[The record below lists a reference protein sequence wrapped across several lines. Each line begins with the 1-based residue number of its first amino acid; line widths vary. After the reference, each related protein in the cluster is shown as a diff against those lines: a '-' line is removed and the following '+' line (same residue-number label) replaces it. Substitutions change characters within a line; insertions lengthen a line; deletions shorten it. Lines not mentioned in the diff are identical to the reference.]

1 MGYVHLQKGFL
12 MKTLTKL
19 LAFVFIFISFQTS
32 ANETETGPYLS
43 IGQNWFNYDDDWR
56 LDDESDLY
64 FGAGYQF
71 NKNWGVEAQYTDVD
85 TTFLNTLDVS
95 TKFYSVNAVYRYNP
109 RSNNSFYWKAGLGK
123 YSISRIN
130 ESLDPA
136 LKLGAGYDFHFNDNI
151 SFTLGL
157 DTHYQTDDS
166 QLDWVPYAGFN
177 IFFGGN
183 KPAAVKPVKK
193 APLDS
198 DRDGVYDNQDRCPT
212 TQENVKVDSRG
223 CALDSD
229 KDGVYD
235 SFDQCP
241 TTPSGAKVDTKGC
254 RVMLMDDVSIKL
266 HVQFVTNSNVVRP
279 AYHEE
284 IKKVADFM
292 RQYPD
297 TTVVIEG
304 HTDSRGA
311 ASYNQQLSQ
320 KRADA
325 VMQYL
330 VSQFNIEQS
339 RVSADGKGEV
349 SPIADNDTAEGRE
362 ANRRVQAE
370 IKTSVQKPQ

>member
-1 MGYVHLQKGFL
+1 
-12 MKTLTKL
+12 MKTITKL
-19 LAFVFIFISFQTS
+19 TAILFLFISFQVT
-32 ANETETGPYLS
+32 ANEAETGPYLS
-43 IGQNWFNYDDDWR
+43 IGQNWFNYDDDWQ
-56 LDDESDLY
+56 LDDESDPY
-64 FGAGYQF
+64 FGVGYQF
-71 NKNWGVEAQYTDVD
+71 DKNWGIEAKYTDVD
-85 TTFLNTLDVS
+85 TTFLNVLDVS
-95 TKFYSVNAVYRYNP
+95 TEFYDVSAVYRYNP
-109 RSNNSFYWKAGLGK
+109 RSNNSFYWKAGIGK
-123 YSISRIN
+123 YSISQIN

-157 DTHYQTDDS
+157 DSHFQTDDS
-166 QLDWVPYAGFN
+166 QLNWVPYAGFN
-177 IFFGGN
+177 IFFGGS
-183 KPAAVKPVKK
+183 KPAPIKPVKK

-198 DRDGVYDNQDRCPT
+198 DKDGVYDNIDQCP
-212 TQENVKVDSRG
+212 NSVANIKVDSRG

-235 SFDQCP
+235 TFDQCP
-241 TTPSGAKVDTKGC
+241 TTPSGAKVDNKGC
-254 RVMLMDDVSIKL
+254 RIILTDNVSIKL
-266 HVQFVTNSNVVRP
+266 NVQFATNSNVVRP
-279 AYHEE
+279 AYNDE

-330 VSQFNIEQS
+330 VSQFGIAQN
-339 RVSADGKGEV
+339 RVSADGRGEV
-349 SPIADNDTAEGRE
+349 SPIASNDTAEGRE
-362 ANRRVQAE
+362 TNRRVQAE

>member
-1 MGYVHLQKGFL
+1 
-12 MKTLTKL
+12 MKTLIKL
-19 LAFVFIFISFQTS
+19 TSIIFILISMQVS
-32 ANETETGPYLS
+32 ASESETGSYLS
-43 IGQNWFNYDDDWR
+43 LGQNWFNYDDDWN
-56 LDDESDLY
+56 LEDESDPY
-64 FGAGYQF
+64 FGVGYQF
-71 NKNWGVEAQYTDVD
+71 DKNWGVEAKYTDVD
-85 TTFLNTLDVS
+85 TRLANVLNLSAKFYDVS
-95 TKFYSVNAVYRYNP
+95 AVYRYNP
-109 RSNNSFYWKAGLGK
+109 RSNNSFYWKAGIGK
-123 YSISRIN
+123 YSFSQVN

-157 DTHYQTDDS
+157 DTHFQTDDS

-183 KPAAVKPVKK
+183 KPAPKPVKK

-198 DRDGVYDNQDRCPT
+198 DNDGVFNNQDQCPT
-212 TQENVKVDSRG
+212 TAANIKVDSRG

-229 KDGVYD
+229 NDGVVD

-241 TTPSGAKVDTKGC
+241 TTPGGAKVDKKGC
-254 RVMLMDDVSIKL
+254 RIILTTDVSIKL
-266 HVQFVTNSNVVRP
+266 NVQFETNSNVVRS
-279 AYHEE
+279 AYHNE

-292 RQYPD
+292 REYPD

-320 KRADA
+320 KRAIA

-330 VSQFNIEQS
+330 ISKFNIDQS

-349 SPIADNDTAEGRE
+349 SPIADNDTAAGRE
-362 ANRRVQAE
+362 TNRRVQAE